1 MPSYKS
7 ENYYSYI
14 SVGLFDF
21 YKRKW
26 CVPNDEDLPYQILC
40 SMGNGHEELFLFLAT
55 NNNYSTINYTKEEK
69 ERISALISEISYVHI
84 INKPKLNRMK

>member
-1 MPSYKS
+1 
-7 ENYYSYI
+7 
-14 SVGLFDF
+14 
-21 YKRKW
+21 
-26 CVPNDEDLPYQILC
+26 
-40 SMGNGHEELFLFLAT
+40 MGNGHEELFLFLAT